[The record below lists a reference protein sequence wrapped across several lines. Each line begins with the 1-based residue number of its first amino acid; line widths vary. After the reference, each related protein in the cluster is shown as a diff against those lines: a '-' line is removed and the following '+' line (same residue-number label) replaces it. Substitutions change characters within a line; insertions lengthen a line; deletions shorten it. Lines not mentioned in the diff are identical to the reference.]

1 MTGNPSAH
9 AALQGPVHR
18 AQSWE
23 APEAL
28 CAALSLQASDRA
40 VSLCSSGDM
49 GFAFAIA
56 GAESVTIACSSAAQ
70 IALGKLKLAAAMALD
85 VDRFRS
91 FIGVGPIGQRVFL
104 YHEIRGQLDPAT
116 RAYWDQNEESIR
128 LGVLGSGRQEATLAG
143 FRTRVLPLVHRQQ
156 TVEDLFDQP
165 SLADQQAFY
174 ERRWNTRRWK
184 ALQRASTVSDRL
196 GRRTGAAAFDV
207 RVTGA
212 LLQRVDRALR
222 TAPAAADPFVEWLL
236 LGRLRSACRP
246 LSYLSADGHAALV
259 SAADRVQWVR
269 GDADPDAARAA
280 VASCTVLHL
289 SDAPDRPDGT
299 PMDDWI
305 RRMIERAQSGTR
317 AAYCCQTNAP
327 TQASTRLAEW
337 LHSKPGHAGHPSG
350 HHLSVVYPHLW
361 VGSVR

>member
-1 MTGNPSAH
+1 MTGNPTH
-9 AALQGPVHR
+9 ATSQGTVHR

-23 APEAL
+23 APEVL
-28 CAALSLQASDRA
+28 CSALSLQASDRA

-56 GAESVTIACSSAAQ
+56 GAGSVTIACSSAAQ
-70 IALGKLKLAAAMALD
+70 VALGKLKLAAATALD
-85 VDRFRS
+85 IDRFRS
-91 FIGVGPIGQRVFL
+91 FLGVGPIGQRVFL

-116 RAYWDQNEESIR
+116 RTYWDQNEELIR
-128 LGVLGSGRQEATLAG
+128 LGVLGSGRQEAILAG

-156 TVEDLFDQP
+156 TAEQLFDQP

-184 ALQRASTVSDRL
+184 ALQRFSAVSDRL
-196 GRRTGAAAFDV
+196 GWRTAGSASDV

-212 LLQRVDRALR
+212 LLKRVDRALR

-236 LGRLRSACRP
+236 LGRRRPACRP

-269 GDADPDAARAA
+269 GDADSDAARAA
-280 VASCTVLHL
+280 AASCTVLHL
-289 SDAPDRPDGT
+289 ADAPDRPDGT
-299 PMDDWI
+299 PMDEWI
-305 RRMIERAQSGTR
+305 HRLIEAAQTGTR
-317 AAYCCQTNAP
+317 AAYCCQTTAP
-327 TQASTRLAEW
+327 MQASTQLAES
-337 LHSKPGHAGHPSG
+337 LHSEPGHGGHPPNR
-350 HHLSVVYPHLW
+350 HLSVVYPHLW
-361 VGSVR
+361 VGAVR